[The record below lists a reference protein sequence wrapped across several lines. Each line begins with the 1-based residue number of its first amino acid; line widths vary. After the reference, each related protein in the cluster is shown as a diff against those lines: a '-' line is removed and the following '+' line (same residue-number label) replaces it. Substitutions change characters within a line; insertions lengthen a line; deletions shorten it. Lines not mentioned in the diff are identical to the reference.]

1 MLLPVAGKF
10 TYKYIVVD
18 EHEAIVAEEADPR
31 FMDVSESLKEGSI
44 LQICDAWQVRLPAS
58 ISQGRAHVTE
68 AMQIN
73 ESAAFH

>member
-18 EHEAIVAEEADPR
+18 EDEAIVAEEADPR

-44 LQICDAWQVRLPAS
+44 LQICDAWQV
-58 ISQGRAHVTE
+58 
-68 AMQIN
+68 
-73 ESAAFH
+73 